1 MTVYFKNTNGA
12 IMHAN
17 DQVNYPNR
25 TISFLTNDAGKQL
38 DEFTIE
44 FQLEVFL
51 EKSMKQQSLQLQ
63 SSSKQHVIE

>member
-1 MTVYFKNTNGA
+1 
-12 IMHAN
+12 MHAN

-25 TISFLTNDAGKQL
+25 TSSFLTNDAGKQL
-38 DEFTIE
+38 NEFTIE